1 MKNTETKK
9 INDLVYFKNIKIV
22 QDKNYFNFS
31 LDSVLLPNFIALNL
45 NTKKIM
51 DLCSG
56 NIPIPLIL
64 STKTNATIYAVELQ
78 KEIYDLA
85 KETLEI
91 NNLTDRIIL
100 LNNNAKEM
108 PNLFETDT
116 FDLITCNPPYFK
128 HNENSIINENKIK
141 SIARHEIEI
150 KLEDIILISKK
161 LLKNGGS
168 LSLVHRTD
176 RLMEIIDTMK
186 RNNIEPKRIRFIYPK
201 ENTESNLVLID
212 GRKNGKPGLKILPPL
227 YVHND
232 DGSYTKEVLKMFGS
246 EIDES
251 KKL

>member
-1 MKNTETKK
+1 MGKIE
-9 INDLVYFKNIKIV
+9 INDLVYFKDIKIV
-22 QDKNYFNFS
+22 QNKDYFNFS
-31 LDSVLLPNFIALNL
+31 LDSVLLPNFVEITRK
-45 NTKKIM
+45 TKKILDM
-51 DLCSG
+51 CTG
-56 NIPIPLIL
+56 NAPIPLIL
-64 STKTNATIYAVELQ
+64 STKTDAKIYGVELQ
-78 KEIYDLA
+78 KEVYDLA
-85 KETLEI
+85 KETIKI
-91 NNLTDRIIL
+91 NNLDNQIELI
-100 LNNNAKEM
+100 NDNIK
-108 PNLFETDT
+108 NLKKIFDTET
-116 FDLITCNPPYFK
+116 FDIITCNPPYFK
-128 HNENSIINENKIK
+128 KKDDSIINDNKIK

-176 RLMEIIDTMK
+176 RLIEIIDTMK